1 MGSSQCKL
9 QRNFLQFRF
18 LDRRNPNFTSKRS
31 LRLKSYPNHL
41 KTRNLLVKFLT
52 RRQERRNL
60 VKTTILLRTLMLNS
74 LEVRKK
80 SENISVL
87 ILENNQ
93 ILYNF
98 TSTDCTE

>member
-1 MGSSQCKL
+1 
-9 QRNFLQFRF
+9 
-18 LDRRNPNFTSKRS
+18 
-31 LRLKSYPNHL
+31 
-41 KTRNLLVKFLT
+41 
-52 RRQERRNL
+52 
-60 VKTTILLRTLMLNS
+60 MLNS